1 MCFQNGMHIG
11 IIRRQNRNNLLSMK
25 NRTQVMQNNRF
36 SQLCARACRCLRREE
51 RMLREII
58 D

>member
-1 MCFQNGMHIG
+1 
-11 IIRRQNRNNLLSMK
+11 
-25 NRTQVMQNNRF
+25 VMQNNRF
-36 SQLCARACRCLRREE
+36 SQLCALVYRCLRREE